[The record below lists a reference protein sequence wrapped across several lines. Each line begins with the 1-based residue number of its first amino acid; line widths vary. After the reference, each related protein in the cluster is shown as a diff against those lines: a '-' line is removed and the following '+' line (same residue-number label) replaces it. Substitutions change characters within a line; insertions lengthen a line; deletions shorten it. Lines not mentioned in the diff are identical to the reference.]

1 MEMPRAS
8 LLVVPIALFV
18 IGAIGASVAHAASL
32 GGLSVASLW
41 VWSAEADIDLDL
53 PPPEP
58 EFAACDDFSGGSG
71 PLDGR
76 VTPCG
81 ATWSVASGNWSL
93 GNDILRSTG
102 RAGLATLPAGS
113 SDMTVSVDVIDGHAN
128 NRRGG
133 VVVAGSDTTRLV
145 VLIEGSGGLRLQF
158 VDGNS
163 TTSLEYVNIPTA
175 AVPRLSVTRSGTVV
189 TVRVDGEVHISH
201 MLTAAQ
207 SGLLTGTQAGLTK
220 LQGPPAEF
228 DRFEVTTP

>member
-8 LLVVPIALFV
+8 SLMVPIALFV

-41 VWSAEADIDLDL
+41 VWSSDVDIDV

-58 EFAACDDFSGGSG
+58 EFAACDDFVGGSG
-71 PLDGR
+71 SLDGR
-76 VTPCG
+76 VSSCG
-81 ATWSVASGNWSL
+81 AVWSVTSGNWSL
-93 GNDILRSTG
+93 GNGTVSTTG
-102 RAGLATLPAGS
+102 PAALATVSTGS

-133 VVVAGSDTTRLV
+133 VVVSGGATTRLV

-158 VDGNS
+158 VNGNS
-163 TTSLEYVNIPTA
+163 TTSLASVNIPTA
-175 AVPRLSVTRSGTVV
+175 AVPRLSVTRSGTSV
-189 TVRVDGEVHISH
+189 TVRVDGVQYIGHT
-201 MLTAAQ
+201 LTTTQ
-207 SGLLTGTQAGLTK
+207 SNQLTGTLAGLTK
-220 LQGPPAEF
+220 SQGPPAEF

>member
-1 MEMPRAS
+1 MPRAS
-8 LLVVPIALFV
+8 SLVVPIALFV
-18 IGAIGASVAHAASL
+18 IGAIGASVAYAASL
-32 GGLSVASLW
+32 GGLSAASLW
-41 VWSAEADIDLDL
+41 VWSSDVDIDL

-71 PLDGR
+71 SLDGR

-81 ATWSVASGNWSL
+81 GTWSVASGNWSL
-93 GNDILRSTG
+93 GDDILRSTG
-102 RAGLATLPAGS
+102 RAGLATVPAGS

-133 VVVAGSDTTRLV
+133 VVVAGSETTRLV

-158 VDGNS
+158 VDGNA
-163 TTSLEYVNIPTA
+163 TTSLADVNIPTT
-175 AVPRLSVTRSGTVV
+175 AVPRLSVTRAGTSVS
-189 TVRVDGEVHISH
+189 VRVDGEQYISH
-201 MLTAAQ
+201 TLTTARSTQ
-207 SGLLTGTQAGLTK
+207 LSGTQAGLTK